1 MPARF
6 RLRRRI
12 PPIVGL
18 LLLAAL
24 AIVSSPLTAQRGGM
38 FLGSAND
45 PAIGY
50 STAPLANVVVDVN
63 RKLQDGTAQLK
74 FEGRSGYLQ
83 SALEALEIAVDSQVL
98 VFSRTSLQAKR
109 INQANPR
116 ALFFNDRVA
125 LGWVRDG
132 EVIEVA
138 VHDAKQGIV
147 FYELDQKPVEAGAPP
162 PQFRRDFK
170 CLGCHMAGD
179 TLGVPGLLNFSTTT
193 PPGGGFAKS
202 VMMDHR
208 MPLEARYGGWFVTG
222 SSGSGTHHGN
232 EATAFNGQP
241 PRDLRSVEGLFDP
254 DGYRAMSSD
263 IAANLVLSHQVHM
276 MNLLTRLSWEARA
289 ADPTLHPPFVAAPGE
304 EERIAQMM
312 SAIAIEFVDYLLFVD
327 EPVLAAPV
335 RGNSGFAERFSAQGP
350 RDKRGRS
357 LHELD
362 LSKRLLKY
370 PCSYLIYSASFDAL
384 PPSAKEPVYR
394 RMWAI
399 LSGADR
405 TPRYRDALSLEMRR
419 AIVEI
424 LRDTKADLPAY
435 FGSVNQ

>member
-1 MPARF
+1 MRPRVLPLLGSA
-6 RLRRRI
+6 L
-12 PPIVGL
+12 VAVL
-18 LLLAAL
+18 LL
-24 AIVSSPLTAQRGGM
+24 VSGPLSAQRGGM

-45 PAIGY
+45 PAIAY
-50 STAPLANVVVDVN
+50 ATATPQNAVVDVN
-63 RKLQDGTAQLK
+63 QKLQDGTIQLK
-74 FEGRSGYLQ
+74 YDGRSGYLQ

-138 VHDAKQGIV
+138 AHDAKAGIV
-147 FYELDQKPVEAGAPP
+147 FYELDQKPAEPGSA

-193 PPGGGFAKS
+193 PAGGGFAKS

-222 SSGSGTHHGN
+222 SSGSATHHGN
-232 EATAFNGQP
+232 EATAFAGQP

-254 DGYRAMSSD
+254 DGFRAMSSD
-263 IAANLVLSHQVHM
+263 IAALLVLSHQIHM
-276 MNLLTRLSWEARA
+276 MNLLTRIGWEARA

-304 EERIAQMM
+304 DERIGQMM
-312 SAIAIEFVDYLLFVD
+312 NAIALEVVDYLLFVD
-327 EPVLAAPV
+327 EAALPDRV
-335 RGNSGFAERFSAQGP
+335 RGASGFVERFSGLGP
-350 RDKRGRS
+350 RDKQGRS

-362 LSKRLLKY
+362 LGKRLLKY
-370 PCSYLIYSASFDAL
+370 PCSYLIYSDAFDAL
-384 PPSAKEPVYR
+384 PPPAKDAVYR
-394 RMWAI
+394 RMWDV
-399 LSGADR
+399 LSGRERD
-405 TPRYRDALSLEMRR
+405 PRYSAALPLETRR

-424 LRDTKADLPAY
+424 LRDTKPDLPAY
-435 FGSVNQ
+435 FGRVN

>member
-1 MPARF
+1 MRPRVLPLLGSA
-6 RLRRRI
+6 L
-12 PPIVGL
+12 VAVL
-18 LLLAAL
+18 LL
-24 AIVSSPLTAQRGGM
+24 VSRPLTAQRGGM

-45 PAIGY
+45 PAIAY
-50 STAPLANVVVDVN
+50 ATAPLKNAVVDVN
-63 RKLQDGTAQLK
+63 QKLQDGTIQLK
-74 FEGRSGYLQ
+74 YDGRSGYLQ

-116 ALFFNDRVA
+116 ALFFNDGVA

-138 VHDAKQGIV
+138 AHDAKQGIV
-147 FYELDQKPVEAGAPP
+147 FYELDQKPAEPGSP

-222 SSGSGTHHGN
+222 STGTGTHHGN
-232 EATAFNGQP
+232 EATAFAGTP

-254 DGYRAMSSD
+254 DGFRAMSSD

-276 MNLLTRLSWEARA
+276 MNLLTRVGWEARA
-289 ADPTLHPPFVAAPGE
+289 ADPTLHPPFVASPGE
-304 EERIAQMM
+304 DERIGQMM
-312 SAIAIEFVDYLLFVD
+312 SAIAVEFVDYLLFVD
-327 EPVLAAPV
+327 EPALPARV
-335 RGNSGFAERFSAQGP
+335 RGEFGIRRTVFKAGTARQAGQVAARAGPGQAAAEVSVQLP
-350 RDKRGRS
+350 
-357 LHELD
+357 D
-362 LSKRLLKY
+362 LLGCVR
-370 PCSYLIYSASFDAL
+370 CA
-384 PPSAKEPVYR
+384 YR
-394 RMWAI
+394 RRPRIRSTGGCGTM
-399 LSGADR
+399 LSGASAIAALSR
-405 TPRYRDALSLEMRR
+405 RAAARDAARHRRDPARHQAGSASL
-419 AIVEI
+419 
-424 LRDTKADLPAY
+424 LR
-435 FGSVNQ
+435 

>member
-1 MPARF
+1 MRPRVLPLLGSA
-6 RLRRRI
+6 L
-12 PPIVGL
+12 VAVL
-18 LLLAAL
+18 LL
-24 AIVSSPLTAQRGGM
+24 VSGPLSAQRGGM

-45 PAIGY
+45 PAIAY
-50 STAPLANVVVDVN
+50 ATATPQNAVVDVN
-63 RKLQDGTAQLK
+63 QKLQDGTIQLK
-74 FEGRSGYLQ
+74 YDGRSGYLQ

-138 VHDAKQGIV
+138 AHDAKAGIV
-147 FYELDQKPVEAGAPP
+147 FYELDQKPAEPGSA

-193 PPGGGFAKS
+193 PAGGGFAKS

-222 SSGSGTHHGN
+222 SSGSATHHGN
-232 EATAFNGQP
+232 EATAFAGQP

-254 DGYRAMSSD
+254 DGFRAMSSD
-263 IAANLVLSHQVHM
+263 IAALLVLSHQIHM
-276 MNLLTRLSWEARA
+276 MNLLTRIGWEARA

-304 EERIAQMM
+304 DERIGQMM
-312 SAIAIEFVDYLLFVD
+312 NAIALEVVDYLLFVD
-327 EPVLAAPV
+327 EAALPDRV
-335 RGNSGFAERFSAQGP
+335 RGASGFAERFSGLGP
-350 RDKRGRS
+350 RDKQGRS

-362 LSKRLLKY
+362 LGKRLLKY
-370 PCSYLIYSASFDAL
+370 PCSYLIYSDAFDAL
-384 PPSAKEPVYR
+384 PPPAKDAVYR
-394 RMWAI
+394 RMWDV
-399 LSGADR
+399 LSGRERD
-405 TPRYRDALSLEMRR
+405 PRYSAALPLETRR

-424 LRDTKADLPAY
+424 LRDTKPDLPAY
-435 FGSVNQ
+435 FGRVN

>member
-1 MPARF
+1 MRPSA
-6 RLRRRI
+6 L
-12 PPIVGL
+12 PLAGTA
-18 LLLAAL
+18 LLAAL
-24 AIVSSPLTAQRGGM
+24 VLVSGPVAAQRGGM

-50 STAPLANVVVDVN
+50 STAPLQNVVVDLN
-63 RKLQDGTAQLK
+63 RKLQDGTLRLT
-74 FEGRSGYLQ
+74 FDGRSGYLQ
-83 SALEALEIAVDSQVL
+83 SALDALEIAVDSQVL

-138 VHDAKQGIV
+138 AHDARAGIV
-147 FYELDQKPVEAGAPP
+147 FYELDQKPGEAGGPP

-179 TLGVPGLLNFSTTT
+179 TLGVPGLLGFSTTT

-208 MPLEARYGGWFVTG
+208 MPLAARYGGWFVTG
-222 SSGSGTHHGN
+222 TSGAATHHGN
-232 EATAFNGQP
+232 EATVFAGAP

-276 MNLLTRLSWEARA
+276 MNLLTRIGWEARA
-289 ADPTLHPPFVAAPGE
+289 ADPALHPPYVAAPGE
-304 EERIAQMM
+304 MERIGQMM
-312 SAIAIEFVDYLLFVD
+312 SAIALEFVDYLLFVD
-327 EPVLAAPV
+327 EAPLPDRV
-335 RGNSGFAERFSAQGP
+335 QGTSGFAERFSTLGP
-350 RDKRGRS
+350 RDRKGRS

-362 LSKRLLKY
+362 LTTRLLKY
-370 PCSYLIYSASFDAL
+370 PCSYLIYSEPFDAL
-384 PPSAKEPVYR
+384 PPAAKEPVYR
-394 RMWAI
+394 RMWQV
-399 LSGADR
+399 LSGNE
-405 TPRYRDALSLEMRR
+405 TGERYRAALPLETRR

-424 LRDTKADLPAY
+424 LRDTKPDLPAY
-435 FGSVNQ
+435 FGPVNQ

>member
-6 RLRRRI
+6 HHRVA
-12 PPIVGL
+12 PVAGL
-18 LLLAAL
+18 LLLAGL
-24 AIVSSPLTAQRGGM
+24 AGGAWPLDAQRGGM

-45 PAIGY
+45 PAIAY
-50 STAPLANVVVDVN
+50 ATAPLNNIVVDVN
-63 RKLQDGTAQLK
+63 RKLLDGTIRLS
-74 FEGRSGYLQ
+74 FDGRSGYLQ
-83 SALEALEIAVDSQVL
+83 SALEALEIATDSQVL

-109 INQANPR
+109 ISQANPR

-138 VHDAKQGIV
+138 AHDARQGIV
-147 FYELDQKPVEAGAPP
+147 FYELDQKPAEPGAPQ
-162 PQFRRDFK
+162 QFRRDFK

-222 SSGSGTHHGN
+222 SSGSATHHGN
-232 EATAFNGQP
+232 EATAFAGAP

-254 DGYRAMSSD
+254 DGFRAMSSD

-276 MNLLTRLSWEARA
+276 MNLLTRIGWEARA

-312 SAIAIEFVDYLLFVD
+312 SAIALEVVDYLLFVD
-327 EPVLAAPV
+327 EAPLPDRI
-335 RGNSGFAERFSAQGP
+335 RGMSGFTERFSSLGP

-362 LSKRLLKY
+362 LGKRLLKY
-370 PCSYLIYSASFDAL
+370 PCSYLIYSDAFDAL
-384 PPSAKEPVYR
+384 PPSAKDAVYR
-394 RMWAI
+394 RMWEV
-399 LSGADR
+399 LSGRER
-405 TPRYRDALSLEMRR
+405 TARYSAALPLETRR
-419 AIVEI
+419 AIVDI
-424 LRDTKADLPAY
+424 LRDTKADLPEY
-435 FGSVNQ
+435 FAAVSR

>member
-1 MPARF
+1 MFGDDERGA
-6 RLRRRI
+6 
-12 PPIVGL
+12 V
-18 LLLAAL
+18 AA
-24 AIVSSPLTAQRGGM
+24 AIAY
-38 FLGSAND
+38 A
-45 PAIGY
+45 
-50 STAPLANVVVDVN
+50 TAPLKNAVVDVN
-63 RKLQDGTAQLK
+63 RKLQDGTIQLR
-74 FEGRSGYLQ
+74 FDGRSGFLQ
-83 SALEALEIAVDSQVL
+83 SALDALDIATDSQVL

-138 VHDAKQGIV
+138 AHDAKQGIV
-147 FYELDQKPVEAGAPP
+147 FYELDQKPAEPGTP

-222 SSGSGTHHGN
+222 STGTATHHGN
-232 EATAFNGQP
+232 EATAFAGSP

-276 MNLLTRLSWEARA
+276 MNLLTRIAWEARA
-289 ADPTLHPPFVAAPGE
+289 ADPVLHPPFVAAPGE
-304 EERIAQMM
+304 EERIGQMM
-312 SAIAIEFVDYLLFVD
+312 SAIAVEFVDYLLFVD
-327 EPVLAAPV
+327 EPALPAPV
-335 RGNSGFAERFSAQGP
+335 RGNSGFAERFSGLGP
-350 RDKRGRS
+350 RDKKGRS
-357 LHELD
+357 LHQLD

-370 PCSYLIYSASFDAL
+370 PCSYLIYSEAFDSLPAASKD
-384 PPSAKEPVYR
+384 PIYR
-394 RMWAI
+394 RMWTI
-399 LSGADR
+399 LSGAER
-405 TPRYRDALSLEMRR
+405 APRYRDALPLESRR

-424 LRDTKADLPAY
+424 LRDTKPDLPAY
-435 FGSVNQ
+435 FGPVNQ

>member
-1 MPARF
+1 
-6 RLRRRI
+6 
-12 PPIVGL
+12 
-18 LLLAAL
+18 
-24 AIVSSPLTAQRGGM
+24 M

-45 PAIGY
+45 PAIAY
-50 STAPLANVVVDVN
+50 ATAPPQNAVVDVN
-63 RKLQDGTAQLK
+63 QKLQDGTIQLK
-74 FEGRSGYLQ
+74 YDGRSGYLQ

-138 VHDAKQGIV
+138 AHDAKAGIV
-147 FYELDQKPVEAGAPP
+147 FYELDQKPSEPGSA

-193 PPGGGFAKS
+193 PAGGGFAKS

-222 SSGSGTHHGN
+222 SSGSATHHGN
-232 EATAFNGQP
+232 EATAFAGQP

-254 DGYRAMSSD
+254 DGFRAMSSD
-263 IAANLVLSHQVHM
+263 IAALLVLSHQIHM
-276 MNLLTRLSWEARA
+276 MNLLTRIGWEARA

-304 EERIAQMM
+304 DERIGQMM
-312 SAIAIEFVDYLLFVD
+312 NAIALEVVDYLLFVD
-327 EPVLAAPV
+327 EAALPDRV
-335 RGNSGFAERFSAQGP
+335 RGASGFAERFSGLGP
-350 RDKRGRS
+350 RDKQGRS

-362 LSKRLLKY
+362 LGKRLLKY
-370 PCSYLIYSASFDAL
+370 PCSYLIYSDAFDAL
-384 PPSAKEPVYR
+384 PPPAKDAVYR
-394 RMWAI
+394 RMWDV
-399 LSGADR
+399 LSGRERD
-405 TPRYRDALSLEMRR
+405 PRYSAALPLETRR

-424 LRDTKADLPAY
+424 LRDTKPDLPGY
-435 FGSVNQ
+435 FAVVSR

>member
-1 MPARF
+1 
-6 RLRRRI
+6 
-12 PPIVGL
+12 
-18 LLLAAL
+18 
-24 AIVSSPLTAQRGGM
+24 M

-45 PAIGY
+45 PAIAY
-50 STAPLANVVVDVN
+50 ASASLKNVVVDVN
-63 RKLQDGTAQLK
+63 RKLQNGAIQLK
-74 FEGRSGYLQ
+74 FDGRSGFLQ
-83 SALEALEIAVDSQVL
+83 SALEALEIAADSQVL
-98 VFSRTSLQAKR
+98 VFSRTSLQVKR

-138 VHDAKQGIV
+138 AHDAKQGIV
-147 FYELDQKPVEAGAPP
+147 FYELDQKPAEPGAP

-222 SSGSGTHHGN
+222 TGTGTHHGN
-232 EATAFNGQP
+232 EATAFAGTP

-263 IAANLVLSHQVHM
+263 IAAHLVLSHQVHM
-276 MNLLTRLSWEARA
+276 MNLLTRIGWEARA

-304 EERIAQMM
+304 DERIGQMM
-312 SAIAIEFVDYLLFVD
+312 SAIAVEFVDYLLFVD
-327 EPVLAAPV
+327 EPALPAPV
-335 RGNSGFAERFSAQGP
+335 RGNSGFGERFSGLGP
-350 RDKRGRS
+350 RDKKGRS

-370 PCSYLIYSASFDAL
+370 PCSYLIYSEAFDSL
-384 PPSAKEPVYR
+384 PAVAKDPIYR

-399 LSGADR
+399 LSGAER
-405 TPRYRDALSLEMRR
+405 APRYRDALSLDARR

-424 LRDTKADLPAY
+424 LRDTKPDLPAY
-435 FGSVNQ
+435 FGTVNQ